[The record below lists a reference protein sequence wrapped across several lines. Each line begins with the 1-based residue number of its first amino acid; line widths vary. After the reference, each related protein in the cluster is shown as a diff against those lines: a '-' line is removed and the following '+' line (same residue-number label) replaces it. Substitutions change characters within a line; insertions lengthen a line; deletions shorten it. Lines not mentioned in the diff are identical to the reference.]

1 MSQEPTPRSGGTDLP
16 PVDQVIHDIRE
27 SSGHL
32 RAPESSEPLPGT
44 RGPGG
49 PAEVSSAHMPTPAGT
64 AVAGAPPGTGHEASG
79 HAPGHAV
86 VAGSAHA
93 ADAHDA
99 HGDAH
104 EHGEELGPID
114 WANWSAGA
122 VGVALALL
130 VTACFAMATQGLGAY

>member
-1 MSQEPTPRSGGTDLP
+1 MTQEPRTPSTGEALP

-32 RAPESSEPLPGT
+32 RTPESTEPLPGT
-44 RGPGG
+44 RAPGG
-49 PAEVSSAHMPTPAGT
+49 PAEASSAHTPTAPGT

-79 HAPGHAV
+79 HGPGHGA
-86 VAGSAHA
+86 ASSAQA

-99 HGDAH
+99 HGGEH

-122 VGVALALL
+122 LGVALALV
-130 VTACFAMATQGLGAY
+130 VTVCFVVATQGLGAY